1 MFGTEPSKGLCKC
14 QEHVEWFSGTSV
26 CHFCSVDSERIKFTL
41 AAAWF
46 ELRLSLVMQAFL
58 RRSRQLLRT
67 VFYCSLIKF
76 ICIKRENKFV
86 SPDLQTMKCL
96 SVVVREFSRLLEE
109 LCVTCSSCHNESRVN
124 GLSKKA
130 SWVWSQLQYQHYLK
144 PAGYWFVPWP
154 SPNHN
159 LSLTRYNVKIQFAIK

>member
-26 CHFCSVDSERIKFTL
+26 CHFCSVDSERIK
-41 AAAWF
+41 WF
-46 ELRLSLVMQAFL
+46 ELRLSLVMQAFPRL
-58 RRSRQLLRT
+58 CRQLLRT

-86 SPDLQTMKCL
+86 SPDLQTMRCL
-96 SVVVREFSRLLEE
+96 SVVVRELSRLLEE
-109 LCVTCSSCHNESRVN
+109 LCYCSSCHNESRVN
-124 GLSKKA
+124 GLKQRS

-159 LSLTRYNVKIQFAIK
+159 LSLTQYDVKIQFTIK